1 MLVVGAWMTE
11 SVRRSISAFLST
23 NTQHSLSTMKELQEI
38 QSLLKAPKNQF
49 NKFGKF
55 NYRSCEDILEA
66 VKPLLV
72 QHKCILILNDDV
84 VNIGDRY
91 YVKATAT
98 IRSEKGE
105 ECSSTAY
112 AREADDKSGMDSA
125 QITGSASS
133 YARKYALNG
142 LFCIDDNKDPDSS
155 KNRSARSSADA
166 DGKPKPELTP
176 SHVKWDA
183 CVRNVKSGKYS
194 VDDLRGHYTISAE
207 VERRL
212 IAEANG

>member
-1 MLVVGAWMTE
+1 
-11 SVRRSISAFLST
+11 
-23 NTQHSLSTMKELQEI
+23 MKELQEI

-72 QHKCILILNDDV
+72 QYKCILILNDDV
-84 VNIGDRY
+84 ANIGDRY

-105 ECSSTAY
+105 ECSATAY
-112 AREADDKSGMDSA
+112 AREADDKSGMDAA

-142 LFCIDDNKDPDSS
+142 LFCIDDNKDPDTGRGRGA
-155 KNRSARSSADA
+155 KAATTD
-166 DGKPKPELTP
+166 KPDLTP
-176 SHVKWDA
+176 SHPKWDA
-183 CVRNVKSGKYS
+183 CVRNVKSGKFS
-194 VDDLRGHYTISAE
+194 IDSLRMHYNISE
-207 VERRL
+207 DVERRL
-212 IAEANG
+212 KAEANG